1 MSALLLSLLVATAKS
16 AYDARS
22 NEPATQI
29 SADIVVLD
37 RLFVHYWPGDK
48 GGPCPVA

>member
-22 NEPATQI
+22 NEPATQM

-48 GGPCPVA
+48 GGPCLVA